1 MTRIKTRNPTG
12 GEYSFYSREEFA
24 KAIEGGGV
32 TPEWQ
37 VYHSASGRWLPI
49 SAHPAFGQV
58 RKRRESGPQR
68 PPQRTSDLVLI
79 YPESDTPRP
88 RTSAPQH
95 PPTDET
101 DPVLDPAEIDR
112 VLRPRPS
119 RRISVETPERRWSAA
134 VPRLSDP
141 GTYPTMK
148 AESFEEPVSNG
159 RSLRRVLVATLVLI
173 VVLAAMSA
181 MRGKPKQ
188 SPPPVASETRASPP
202 PPAPRPN
209 LAPAQGR

>member
-1 MTRIKTRNPTG
+1 MTRIKTRNPAG
-12 GEYSFYSREEFA
+12 GEYSFYSREEFT

-32 TPEWQ
+32 TAEWQ

-58 RKRRESGPQR
+58 RKRRDSAPQR

-79 YPESDTPRP
+79 YPESETPRP
-88 RTSAPQH
+88 RNSAPQR

-119 RRISVETPERRWSAA
+119 RRMTVETPERRWSAA
-134 VPRLSDP
+134 VGRPSDP
-141 GTYPTMK
+141 GTYPAMK
-148 AESFEEPVSNG
+148 AEGFEEPVSDG
-159 RSLRRVLVATLVLI
+159 RSLQRALVAALVLM
-173 VVLAAMSA
+173 VVLAAVSA
-181 MRGKPKQ
+181 IHQKPKQ
-188 SPPPVASETRASPP
+188 SPPPVAAEKPTPLLPP
-202 PPAPRPN
+202 LPRSN